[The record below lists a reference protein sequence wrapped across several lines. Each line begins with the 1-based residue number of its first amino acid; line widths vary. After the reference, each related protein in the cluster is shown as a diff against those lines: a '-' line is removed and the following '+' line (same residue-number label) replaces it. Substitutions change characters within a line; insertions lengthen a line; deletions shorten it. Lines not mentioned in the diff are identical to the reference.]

1 MKDIKNMKNSLVKLF
16 MLLIVSV
23 ISVACSDDE
32 IPVQT
37 LDVNPVNLHG
47 TWKLEEL
54 NGSALPEGMYIYID
68 FNRKGTFKL
77 YQNNDSMEP
86 RCITGEFFIK
96 QDIDLG
102 AILSGRY
109 DYQNGNW
116 NNAYIVTDLL
126 ETGSMI
132 WTVKDGDEVSKYV
145 RVDNIPSEILGT
157 ETKH

>member
-1 MKDIKNMKNSLVKLF
+1 MKNIINMKDSLVKLL

-23 ISVACSDDE
+23 ISVSCSDDE

-37 LDVNPVNLHG
+37 LDVNPVSIHG
-47 TWKLEEL
+47 IWKLEEL
-54 NGSALPEGMYIYID
+54 NGAALPEGMYIYID

-86 RCITGEFFIK
+86 RCITGEFSIEK
-96 QDIDLG
+96 DINLG
-102 AILSGRY
+102 TILSGLY

-116 NNAYIVTDLL
+116 NNEYIVTDLL

-132 WTVKDGDEVSKYV
+132 WTVKNGVEVSKYV
-145 RVDNIPSEILGT
+145 RVDSIPSEILGT
-157 ETKH
+157 AN